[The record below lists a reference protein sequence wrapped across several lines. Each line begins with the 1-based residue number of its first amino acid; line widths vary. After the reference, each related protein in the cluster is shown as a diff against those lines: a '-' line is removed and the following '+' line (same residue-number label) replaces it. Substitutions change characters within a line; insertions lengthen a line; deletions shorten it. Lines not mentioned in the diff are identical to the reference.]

1 MGQFAGNGNV
11 LLYELA
17 ILDPTPPPI
26 PPDEQFRII
35 EGIME
40 IVMADDLAMNAN
52 SPLLFNGAIPP
63 IDQMALKGA
72 VKNWMDSFRAIDSQL
87 KQIFGPTIC
96 ELFFIP
102 FLIVKFNSANA
113 GQYNLFTL
121 RQIQQQF
128 TPSIDWAILLEG
140 IDPRMNGD
148 TKVMLKC
155 GECFSDLDAILRR
168 TSIELRNYLETH
180 IILKYK
186 FAFDGRFR

>member
-1 MGQFAGNGNV
+1 MFRPIPFSSPKTGQFAGNGNV

-102 FLIVKFNSANA
+102 ILQLNSIRPIPANIICLLCAKFNNNLRHPLI
-113 GQYNLFTL
+113 GQFSWKEL
-121 RQIQQQF
+121 
-128 TPSIDWAILLEG
+128 ILG
-140 IDPRMNGD
+140 
-148 TKVMLKC
+148 
-155 GECFSDLDAILRR
+155 
-168 TSIELRNYLETH
+168 
-180 IILKYK
+180 
-186 FAFDGRFR
+186 